1 MDYTLIVFFAVVV
14 IAGIIAFKL
23 LQGIIK
29 TIVTVVAL
37 SVVLVGIGAFLVVM
51 DARDLSENF
60 VTERNLFLLTNGST
74 VIFGVEVSGESGSE
88 LVNGTELARFSEF
101 LEERDYKRVKGEYY
115 KLILIDASIAG
126 EDFASAS
133 AVDERSDSLVKL
145 AEGVFS
151 DPVYLITQ
159 YKKGNVR
166 VYEETPVFTAIR
178 LLPTAFL
185 RKIVGGL
192 TEQAKQ
198 AFVEN
203 VDIEEVL
210 LE

>member
-1 MDYTLIVFFAVVV
+1 MDYTLIVFFAVIV
-14 IAGIIAFKL
+14 IAGVIAFKL

-37 SVVLVGIGAFLVVM
+37 SVVLVGIGGFLVVM

-60 VTERNLFLLTNGST
+60 ANESNLFLLTNGST
-74 VIFGVEVSGESGSE
+74 VVFGVEVAGEDGPVI
-88 LVNGTELARFSEF
+88 VNGTELSRFSEF
-101 LEERDYKRVKGEYY
+101 LGEGDYKQIKGEYY
-115 KLILIDASIAG
+115 KLVLIDASIVEG
-126 EDFASAS
+126 DFTSAT
-133 AVDERSDSLVKL
+133 AVEERSDSLVKRT
-145 AEGVFS
+145 ETVFS

-159 YKKGNVR
+159 YKKGNIR

-178 LLPTAFL
+178 LLPASL
-185 RKIVGGL
+185 VRKIVSGL

-203 VDIEEVL
+203 VDLEEL
-210 LE
+210 KK